1 MKADT
6 FYNNGFSLSKTA
18 IRNKFFLCE
27 LKVDYPYSD
36 PGVLK
41 LSPQDQPV
49 WTFHEILKLRLCYF
63 YSKDEV

>member
-18 IRNKFFLCE
+18 IRNKFYLCE

-49 WTFHEILKLRLCYF
+49 
-63 YSKDEV
+63 